1 MALLFTVLFYNTGA
15 FALGLG
21 DIDVKRAY
29 NKKFLALI
37 PVYLAEGEGEFSA
50 QVGSEADYELMRI
63 VRPGFVDTIEITLRD
78 DPRRSGQKQI
88 VLTSPQPIVHPSFNL
103 IIKASAG
110 GGSILENYFLAVDF
124 RKSLT
129 LDLPEDEEVKEER
142 IGEEK
147 GIAEAKEEEMA
158 KEMAKAIPAPAT
170 EPGPEAFPQP
180 EPQAKPSEVKS
191 EPVTEQAQTPKVE
204 SEPQPQPEPV
214 ISPAISTRPLEVDA
228 VSAPEILK
236 INSDPLKNTILVKKG
251 NTLYGLAR
259 KLGGG
264 SKHLARI
271 VVALYLENQRNFIG
285 GNIHLLRKGATLSY
299 NEVNEIAGGISEHD
313 ANELIQR
320 DWDQRQ
326 SARKAPLYIELP
338 SPQKAVS
345 GQELLDALNGWKKS
359 WAAKDFDAFATFY
372 SDDFVS
378 PKGLGKKEW
387 ISYRKRWSGNK
398 SDIKLVLE
406 KINIARGGDTITV
419 YFTQFFMS
427 NRYNSAG
434 LKRLVFKPTDD
445 GPKISAEWFYQ
456 RRAVMGKNQWIIHVG
471 TFGGRATSMA
481 YIERLR
487 KAGFP
492 AFEVNSYLKEGKTV
506 YRVAIGRFAS
516 KAVARQT
523 EMKLREWGEVY
534 ARVLKMPFA
543 VKVVAF
549 DNSARAND
557 TLALLQKKG
566 LSPYLHE
573 KTRVDKVI
581 YGVYLG
587 AFPSENEA
595 EKIAGRLKSKIYNI
609 RVEAP

>member
-1 MALLFTVLFYNTGA
+1 MKNHIRGLLLALLFTAVYFNTGA
-15 FALGLG
+15 LALGLG

-29 NKKFLALI
+29 NKKFLASI
-37 PVYLAEGEGEFSA
+37 PVYLGEDEEAFSA
-50 QVGSEADYELMRI
+50 QIGSEADYALMRL
-63 VRPGFVDTIEITLRD
+63 VRPGFVDMIEITLRD
-78 DPRRSGQKQI
+78 DPQRPGQKRI

-103 IIKASAG
+103 IIRATAG

-129 LDLPEDEEVKEER
+129 LGLPEEEEVREER
-142 IGEEK
+142 IGQEK
-147 GIAEAKEEEMA
+147 GAMDGKEGT
-158 KEMAKAIPAPAT
+158 AKAVPAPTAELVET
-170 EPGPEAFPQP
+170 AKVEPEPRPQP
-180 EPQAKPSEVKS
+180 AVKS
-191 EPVTEQAQTPKVE
+191 GPVTDQVQTAKVE
-204 SEPQPQPEPV
+204 PESRPQ
-214 ISPAISTRPLEVDA
+214 PAISIRPVEGVSTR
-228 VSAPEILK
+228 EILK
-236 INSDPLKNTILVKKG
+236 INSDPLKNTIFVKKG

-264 SKHLARI
+264 SKNLARI
-271 VVALYLENQRNFIG
+271 VAALYLENQRDFIG
-285 GNIHLLRKGATLSY
+285 GNIHLLREGATLSY
-299 NEVNEIAGGISEHD
+299 NHVNEIAGGISQNG

-320 DWDQRQ
+320 DWDLRQ

-338 SPQKAVS
+338 SPLKAVS

-359 WAAKDFDAFATFY
+359 WMAKDFDAFASFY

-378 PKGLGKKEW
+378 PKGLAKKEW
-387 ISYRKRWSGNK
+387 ISYRKQWSRNK

-471 TFGGRATSMA
+471 TFGGKATSMA
-481 YIERLR
+481 YIKRLR

-506 YRVAIGRFAS
+506 YRVVIGRFAS

-534 ARVLKMPFA
+534 ARVLKMAFA
-543 VKVVAF
+543 IKVAAF
-549 DNSARAND
+549 DNSTGAED
-557 TLALLQKKG
+557 TLASLQKKG

-573 KTRVDKVI
+573 KTRADKVI

-595 EKIAGRLKSKIYNI
+595 EIIARRLKSKIYNI